1 MKCHGTRWIN
11 YKRRALQGVVNWY
24 GVYIAHLSALANDH
38 SVKAS
43 DRAQLE
49 GYSKKWTCAKFVF
62 GCALYID
69 ALNLHPL

>member
-1 MKCHGTRWIN
+1 M
-11 YKRRALQGVVNWY
+11 
-24 GVYIAHLSALANDH
+24 AHLSALANDH

-43 DRAQLE
+43 DRAQLA

-69 ALNLHPL
+69 APKPASLLSLSLQEL